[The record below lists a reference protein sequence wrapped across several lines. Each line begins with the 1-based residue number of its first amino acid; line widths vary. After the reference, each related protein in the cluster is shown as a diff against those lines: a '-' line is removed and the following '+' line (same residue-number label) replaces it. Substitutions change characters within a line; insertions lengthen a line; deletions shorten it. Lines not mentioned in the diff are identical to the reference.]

1 MDRNRAW
8 AARLALGLA
17 IAVMPAAAPI
27 QAMAQT
33 QAAPTKAQLDSA
45 AYVLR
50 VVTSALQSNEVEAPV
65 KSALF
70 DCLYSNSVSKVS
82 EATDKVIVANA
93 GKVDRKDPSQMLAV
107 IAGVCGYRPAAAAA
121 KPVPKK

>member
-1 MDRNRAW
+1 MAMDRNTAW

-17 IAVMPAAAPI
+17 IAVMPAAVSA
-27 QAMAQT
+27 QSMA

-50 VVTSALQSNEVEAPV
+50 VVTSALQSSEVEAPV

-70 DCLYSNSVSKVS
+70 DCLYSNAVSKVS
-82 EATDKVIVANA
+82 EATDKVIAANA

-107 IAGVCGYRPAAAAA
+107 IAGVCGYRPTAPAA
-121 KPVPKK
+121 KPAPKK

>member
-1 MDRNRAW
+1 MAMDRSTGW

-17 IAVMPAAAPI
+17 IAVMPAAVSA
-27 QAMAQT
+27 QSMA

-50 VVTSALQSNEVEAPV
+50 VVTSALQSSEVEPPV

-70 DCLYSNSVSKVS
+70 DCLYSNAVSKVS
-82 EATDKVIVANA
+82 EATDKVIAANA

-107 IAGVCGYRPAAAAA
+107 IAGVCGYRPAAPAA
-121 KPVPKK
+121 KPAPKK